1 MIEFKDLQSDDE
13 NIKKELELLQ
23 ALNPIY
29 LRTEELR
36 KTLSLRIQIVSH
48 LIELPLT

>member
-13 NIKKELELLQ
+13 DIKKELELLQ

-29 LRTEELR
+29 LRTEELPDDFIFENPDS
-36 KTLSLRIQIVSH
+36 LSFH
-48 LIELPLT
+48 

>member
-29 LRTEELR
+29 LRTEELPEDFIFENPN
-36 KTLSLRIQIVSH
+36 SCASH
-48 LIELPLT
+48 

>member
-1 MIEFKDLQSDDE
+1 MIEFKDLVSDDE

-29 LRTEELR
+29 LRTEELPEDFIFENPDI
-36 KTLSLRIQIVSH
+36 LSSH
-48 LIELPLT
+48 

>member
-13 NIKKELELLQ
+13 NIRKELELLQ

-29 LRTEELR
+29 LRTEELPEDF
-36 KTLSLRIQIVSH
+36 IVENPDSSAFH
-48 LIELPLT
+48 

>member
-29 LRTEELR
+29 LRTEELPEDFIFENPDS
-36 KTLSLRIQIVSH
+36 LSFH
-48 LIELPLT
+48 

>member
-13 NIKKELELLQ
+13 KIKQELELLQ

-29 LRTEELR
+29 LRTEELPEDFIFENPDN
-36 KTLSLRIQIVSH
+36 SAFH
-48 LIELPLT
+48 

>member
-1 MIEFKDLQSDDE
+1 MIEFKDLQSEDE

-29 LRTEELR
+29 LRTEELPEDFIFENSDI
-36 KTLSLRIQIVSH
+36 LSSH
-48 LIELPLT
+48 

>member
-1 MIEFKDLQSDDE
+1 MIEFKDLDSDDE

-29 LRTEELR
+29 LRTEELPEDFIFENSDI
-36 KTLSLRIQIVSH
+36 LSSH
-48 LIELPLT
+48 